1 MNAVRE
7 FPPNPHALVIHT
19 DDRIT
24 DQVVEAY
31 WPGTGSPEPAWIR
44 AVLALPGVRA
54 LSLNAYKIRLQKH
67 KDASWKDLL
76 GPFEEVLRESL
87 GVAHLMDLVEGESP
101 RRAFAWHGEPLSRRV
116 FEGKTQAAADPVASR
131 LFDLHGVAEVILD
144 GNRVEVRKCP
154 LRSWRD
160 LSPRIEAAL
169 QPD

>member
-7 FPPNPHALVIHT
+7 YPPNPHALVIHT

-31 WPGTGSPEPAWIR
+31 WPGIGSPEPAWIR

-54 LSLNAYKIRLQKH
+54 LSLNAYKIRLQKQ
-67 KDASWKDLL
+67 KDASWQDIVA
-76 GPFEEVLRESL
+76 PFEEVLRKSL
-87 GVAHLMDLVEGESP
+87 GVARLMDLVEGESP

-116 FEGKTQAAADPVASR
+116 FEGKLQAAADPIASR

-144 GNRVEVRKCP
+144 GSRIQVRKCP
-154 LRSWRD
+154 LSSWHD
-160 LSPRIEAAL
+160 LTPPIEAVL
-169 QPD
+169 NPD